1 MNRILV
7 TGAAGFIGTWLVPK
21 LRAAGYDVVG
31 IDQKDGDLTVPGVIG
46 RWMDEFDPVDI
57 VVHLAARAS
66 VLWCEEN
73 PIEAIT
79 SNVGMTTLVAKECG
93 ARSIRLVYASTS
105 EVYGDRMDSGKC
117 REELPIGK
125 PRNIYAFT
133 KLWGEEVCD
142 LFGPNGLL
150 ILRISMPYGPL
161 QETATSPRRPRH
173 RAAVVNFLWQAL
185 HRQPMPVH
193 NGSERSLCWI
203 GDTVQA
209 IRMLIEQ
216 EQTGVWNVGRDD
228 QLMPVR
234 RIAEIACELT
244 GAPLNLIQMLEPP
257 GYRTVVK
264 NLSTQKIRSIGWQ
277 PTVELEEGMRRT
289 LEWVKALPGPSFL

>member
-1 MNRILV
+1 
-7 TGAAGFIGTWLVPK
+7 
-21 LRAAGYDVVG
+21 
-31 IDQKDGDLTVPGVIG
+31 
-46 RWMDEFDPVDI
+46 
-57 VVHLAARAS
+57 
-66 VLWCEEN
+66 
-73 PIEAIT
+73 
-79 SNVGMTTLVAKECG
+79 
-93 ARSIRLVYASTS
+93 
-105 EVYGDRMDSGKC
+105 
-117 REELPIGK
+117 
-125 PRNIYAFT
+125 
-133 KLWGEEVCD
+133 
-142 LFGPNGLL
+142 
-150 ILRISMPYGPL
+150 
-161 QETATSPRRPRH
+161 
-173 RAAVVNFLWQAL
+173 
-185 HRQPMPVH
+185 MPVH